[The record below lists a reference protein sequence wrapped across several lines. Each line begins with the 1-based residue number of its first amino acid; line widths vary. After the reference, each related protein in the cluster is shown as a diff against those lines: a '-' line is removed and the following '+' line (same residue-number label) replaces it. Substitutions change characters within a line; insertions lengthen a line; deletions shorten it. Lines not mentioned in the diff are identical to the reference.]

1 LRNTTLASDRLCVQH
16 ARYAI
21 GMSATP
27 VSSSFHDRVR
37 FVCDLARHLHQAGTS
52 APRLESAIDDVSARL
67 SLSCKSL
74 STPTSVILSFADSRS
89 GEGALSE
96 HTQVLR
102 LAPGEVDLRQLVHV
116 DRVAER
122 VAAGEIDIVAGR
134 TELQELP
141 PRRGPVAN
149 AAMAASFGL
158 TSGAVSVLLRGSLAD
173 TLVAAALGT
182 AIGALSLLLPPR
194 PNLAAGFEAIVAFLA
209 ATLVFLIHAFW
220 TPLSINSV
228 MIASLIVLLPGLAL
242 TTAAN
247 ELATQHL
254 VSGMARLAG
263 ASAVLLKLGFG
274 IAAATQVARG
284 LGLDRTPIPV
294 AALPDWA
301 EWVALAI
308 ASLAFCVIFRAAR
321 RDWPLVIAS
330 AWLGY
335 VCTRFGG
342 LWLGAEFGV
351 FVAGLVIGCAS
362 NLYATLCNRPG
373 ALVRV
378 PGIIL
383 LVPGSVG
390 LRSLFFAFERD
401 VYLGLDTAFTVVI
414 LLASL
419 VAGLLFSNVLVAPRR
434 SLS

>member
-1 LRNTTLASDRLCVQH
+1 MNS
-16 ARYAI
+16 
-21 GMSATP
+21 SPAT
-27 VSSSFHDRVR
+27 SGFHDRVR
-37 FVCDLARHLHQAGTS
+37 FVCDLARHLHQTGTS

-67 SLSCKSL
+67 SLSCQSL

-89 GEGALSE
+89 GDGALAE

-102 LAPGEVDLRQLVHV
+102 LAPGEVDLRLLAHV

-122 VAAGEIDIVAGR
+122 VATGEIDIVAGR
-134 TELQELP
+134 AALQELP

-158 TSGAVSVLLRGSLAD
+158 TSGAVTVLLQGSLAD
-173 TLVAAALGT
+173 TLVAAALG
-182 AIGALSLLLPPR
+182 AVIGALSLLLPAR
-194 PNLAAGFEAIVAFLA
+194 PHLAAGFEAIVAFLA
-209 ATLVFLIHAFW
+209 AILVFLVHAWW
-220 TPLSINSV
+220 TPLSVNSV
-228 MIASLIVLLPGLAL
+228 MIGALIVLLPGLAL

-274 IAAATQVARG
+274 IAAATQVAR
-284 LGLDRTPIPV
+284 LFDLDRTPIPI
-294 AALPDWA
+294 APLPDWV
-301 EWVALAI
+301 EWIALAV

-335 VCTRFGG
+335 LCTRFGG
-342 LWLGAEFGV
+342 QALGAEFGV
-351 FVAGLVIGCAS
+351 FIAGLVIGCAS
-362 NLYATLCNRPG
+362 NLSAKLRNRPG

-390 LRSLFFAFERD
+390 LRSLFFVFERD

-419 VAGLLFSNVLVAPRR
+419 VAGLLFGNVLVAPRR

>member
-1 LRNTTLASDRLCVQH
+1 MPA
-16 ARYAI
+16 A
-21 GMSATP
+21 
-27 VSSSFHDRVR
+27 SSFHDRVR

-67 SLSCKSL
+67 SLSCQSL

-89 GEGALSE
+89 GDGALAE

-102 LAPGEVDLRQLVHV
+102 LAPGEVDLRLLAHV

-122 VAAGEIDIVAGR
+122 VATGEIDIIAGR
-134 TELQELP
+134 AALQELP

-158 TSGAVSVLLRGSLAD
+158 TSGAVTVLLHGSLAD
-173 TLVAAALGT
+173 TLVAAALGA
-182 AIGALSLLLPPR
+182 AIGALSLLLPAR

-209 ATLVFLIHAFW
+209 AILVFMIHAWW
-220 TPLSINSV
+220 TPLSVNSV
-228 MIASLIVLLPGLAL
+228 MIGSLIVLLPGLAL

-254 VSGMARLAG
+254 VSGMSRLAG

-274 IAAATQVARG
+274 IAAATQIAR
-284 LGLDRTPIPV
+284 LFDLDRTPIPV
-294 AALPDWA
+294 PPLPDWA
-301 EWVALAI
+301 EWIALAI

-330 AWLGY
+330 AWLGFL
-335 VCTRFGG
+335 CTRFGG
-342 LWLGAEFGV
+342 QALGAEFGV

-362 NLYATLCNRPG
+362 NLYATLRNRPG

-390 LRSLFFAFERD
+390 LRSLFFVFERD

-419 VAGLLFSNVLVAPRR
+419 VAGLLFGNVLVAPRR